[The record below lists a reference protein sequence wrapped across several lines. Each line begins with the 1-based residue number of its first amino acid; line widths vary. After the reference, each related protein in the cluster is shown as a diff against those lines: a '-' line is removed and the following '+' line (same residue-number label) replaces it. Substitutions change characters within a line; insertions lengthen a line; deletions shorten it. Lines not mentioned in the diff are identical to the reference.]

1 MSYFSRFP
9 LMAYRI
15 KEGDPVK
22 LMPQIIKRVKLR
34 SNIKNGLLIF
44 DKYDVKYGEKPE
56 DIATKLY
63 GDPTLH
69 WVVLMVNDIT
79 DRYYQWPMTQP
90 QFQEYL
96 KDKYGAGNED
106 AVHHYEIPQSSG
118 PTSGSGPSDYSHMVE
133 CNSDEDNPSIISNR
147 DYEQRLQDKY
157 RQIRL
162 LDKKYLKTF
171 VNEFE
176 NLIKGV

>member
-1 MSYFSRFP
+1 MTYFSRFP

-15 KEGDPVK
+15 KEGDPHK

-44 DKYDVKYGEKPE
+44 DKYDVKYGERPE

-69 WVVLMVNDIT
+69 WVVLMVNDVT
-79 DRYYQWPMTQP
+79 DRYYQWPMTDP
-90 QFQEYL
+90 QFEEFL

-106 AVHHYEIPQSSG
+106 SAHHYEITQQSG
-118 PTSGSGPSDYSHMVE
+118 RTTSNGADDYSHKVE
-133 CNSDEDNPSIISNR
+133 VNSDEDNAETITNR
-147 DYEQRLQDKY
+147 AYERRLQDKY

-162 LDKKYLKTF
+162 LDPRYLQTF
-171 VNEFE
+171 LQEFDR
-176 NLIKGV
+176 LIRG

>member
-90 QFQEYL
+90 QFAEFL
-96 KDKYGAGNED
+96 TDKYGAGNED
-106 AVHHYEIPQSSG
+106 SIHHYEKTR
-118 PTSGSGPSDYSHMVE
+118 TSGRTTSNGPGDISHLVE
-133 CNSDEDNPSIISNR
+133 VNSDEDGASSVSNR
-147 DYEQRLQDKY
+147 EYEERLQDGY

-162 LDKKYLKTF
+162 LDPKYITSF
-171 VNEFE
+171 TEEFFA
-176 NLIKGV
+176 LVRK

>member
-1 MSYFSRFP
+1 MSYFDRFP

-34 SNIKNGLLIF
+34 ATSKKGFLIF
-44 DKYDVKYGEKPE
+44 DKYNVKYGENPE

-69 WVVLMVNDIT
+69 WVILMVNDIT
-79 DRYYQWPMTQP
+79 DRFYQWPMTQP
-90 QFQEYL
+90 QFAEFL
-96 KDKYGAGNED
+96 TDKYGAGNED
-106 AVHHYEIPQSSG
+106 GVHHYEITQASG
-118 PTSGSGPSDYSHMVE
+118 RSTSNGPDDFSHKVE
-133 CNSDEDNPSIISNR
+133 VNSDEDDAETITNR
-147 DYEQRLQDKY
+147 VYEERLQNKY

-162 LDKKYLKTF
+162 LDPKYLPTF
-171 VNEFE
+171 LQEFDR
-176 NLIKGV
+176 LIKG

>member
-1 MSYFSRFP
+1 MTYFSRFP

-15 KEGDPVK
+15 KEGDPHK

-44 DKYDVKYGEKPE
+44 DKYDVKYGERPE
-56 DIATKLY
+56 DIASKLY

-69 WVVLMVNDIT
+69 WVVLVVNDIT

-90 QFQEYL
+90 QFAEFL
-96 KDKYGAGNED
+96 TDKYGAGNED
-106 AVHHYEIPQSSG
+106 GVHHYEITQASG
-118 PTSGSGPSDYSHMVE
+118 RSTSNGPDDYSHKGEV
-133 CNSDEDNPSIISNR
+133 NSDEDDAETITNR
-147 DYEQRLQDKY
+147 VYEERLQNKY

-162 LDKKYLKTF
+162 LEPKYLATF
-171 VNEFE
+171 LQEFDR
-176 NLIKGV
+176 LIKG

>member
-1 MSYFSRFP
+1 MSYFDRFP

-15 KEGDPVK
+15 KEGDPLK

-34 SNIKNGLLIF
+34 ATSKKGFLIF
-44 DKYDVKYGEKPE
+44 DKYNVKYGENPE

-69 WVVLMVNDIT
+69 WVVLMVNDVT
-79 DRYYQWPMTQP
+79 DRYYQWPMTDP
-90 QFQEYL
+90 QFEEFL

-106 AVHHYEIPQSSG
+106 SAHHYEITQQSG
-118 PTSGSGPSDYSHMVE
+118 RTTSNGADDYSHKVE
-133 CNSDEDNPSIISNR
+133 VNSDEDNAETITNR
-147 DYEQRLQDKY
+147 AYERRLQDKY

-162 LDKKYLKTF
+162 LDPRYLQTF
-171 VNEFE
+171 LQEFDR
-176 NLIKGV
+176 LIRG

>member
-1 MSYFSRFP
+1 MTYFSRFP

-34 SNIKNGLLIF
+34 QNIKNGLLIF
-44 DKYDVKYGEKPE
+44 DKYNVKEGENPE

-69 WVVLMVNDIT
+69 WVVLMVNDVT
-79 DRYYQWPMTQP
+79 DRYYQWPMTQA
-90 QFQEYL
+90 QFAEFL
-96 KDKYGAGNED
+96 TDKYGAGSED
-106 AVHHYEIPQSSG
+106 SIHHYEITQRSG
-118 PTSGSGPSDYSHMVE
+118 RTTSQGPDDYPHKVE
-133 CNSDEDNPSIISNR
+133 VNSDEDGATAVTNR
-147 DYEQRLQDKY
+147 QYEERLQDKY

-162 LDKKYLKTF
+162 LEPRYLSTF
-171 VNEFE
+171 LQEFDR
-176 NLIKGV
+176 LIKG